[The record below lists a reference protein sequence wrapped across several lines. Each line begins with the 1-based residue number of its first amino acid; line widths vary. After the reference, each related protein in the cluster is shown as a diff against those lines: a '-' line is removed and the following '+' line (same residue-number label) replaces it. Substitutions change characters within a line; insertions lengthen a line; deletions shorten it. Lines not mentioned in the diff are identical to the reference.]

1 MIKGISK
8 IVLLLVL
15 FISMGLTPPST
26 GVNTNQKYGADEMRQ
41 LGCDTMAHVIFWRK
55 IMNLHQDSCLIN
67 VHSCRMVLT
76 TYPASNWNMCSV
88 NQRLSIADSLRR
100 LRGIYDSSRVV
111 GTMGKRFFYVFEK
124 VAPKVPLGIEAFEK
138 NGVNGWYAKA
148 ILLIESPNQLQKS
161 TAGAYGPFQLMK
173 GVARNYGLKVN
184 KKRDDRANF
193 NRSAYAASQLIKTV
207 CIPYTK
213 SMLDAKGIVYNEED
227 LWFRLLVMHVYNA
240 GAGNVSMALN
250 AIPQPAVGMGLIK
263 QLWTTSAG
271 RFQTSSQNY
280 SQLILAAFLEY
291 DERVDKKGK

>member
-1 MIKGISK
+1 MLKYISK
-8 IVLLLVL
+8 ILLLLVL
-15 FISMGLTPPST
+15 VISMGLKPPT
-26 GVNTNQKYGADEMRQ
+26 HNITLLQKYGADEMREM
-41 LGCDTMAHVIFWRK
+41 GCDTMAHVIFWRK
-55 IMNLHQDSCLIN
+55 IMNLHHDSCLIN
-67 VHSCRMVLT
+67 VHCCRKVLT
-76 TYPASNWNMCSV
+76 TYPAINWNMCSV

-100 LRGIYDSSRVV
+100 LSGIYDSSRVV
-111 GTMGKRFFYVFEK
+111 GTMGKRFFYAFEK

-138 NGVNGWYAKA
+138 NNVNGWYAKA

-173 GVARNYGLKVN
+173 GVARSYGLKVN
-184 KKRDDRANF
+184 KKMDERANF
-193 NRSAYAASQLIKTV
+193 NRSAYAASQLIKTT

-213 SMLDAKGIVYNEED
+213 LMLDARGIAYSEDD
-227 LWFRLLVMHVYNA
+227 LWFRLMVMHVYNA

-250 AIPQPAVGMGLIK
+250 AIPQPAQGMGLIK

-280 SQLILAAFLEY
+280 SQLILASFLEY

>member
-1 MIKGISK
+1 MLNSLSK
-8 IVLLLVL
+8 IFLLVAVWITL
-15 FISMGLTPPST
+15 GLTAPS
-26 GVNTNQKYGADEMRQ
+26 GPSESIKKYGADEIRQ
-41 LGCDTMAHVIFWRK
+41 LGCDTMAHVIFWRR

-76 TYPASNWNMCSV
+76 TYPATNWNTCSV
-88 NQRLSIADSLRR
+88 NQRLTIADSFRR
-100 LRGIYDSSRVV
+100 LSGIYDSSRVV
-111 GTMGKRFFYVFEK
+111 GTMGKSFFYVFEK

-161 TAGAYGPFQLMK
+161 SAGAYGPFQLMK

-184 KKRDDRANF
+184 KKMDERANF
-193 NRSAYAASQLIKTV
+193 NRSAYAASQLIKTI

-213 SMLDAKGIVYNEED
+213 SMLDARGIVYNEHD
-227 LWFRLLVMHVYNA
+227 LWFRLIVMHVYNA
-240 GAGNVSMALN
+240 GAGNVSLALN
-250 AIPQPAVGMGLIK
+250 SIQYPAEGMGLIK

-280 SQLILAAFLEY
+280 SQLVLAAFLEY
-291 DERVDKKGK
+291 DERVDSKAK

>member
-1 MIKGISK
+1 MVNYFSK
-8 IVLLLVL
+8 ILLIPILV
-15 FISMGLTPPST
+15 ISMGLKPPT
-26 GVNTNQKYGADEMRQ
+26 HNIAFLKKYSADEMRQ
-41 LGCDTMAHVIFWRK
+41 MGCDTMAHIIFWRK
-55 IMNLHQDSCLIN
+55 IMNLHHDSCLIN
-67 VHSCRMVLT
+67 VHSCRKVLS
-76 TYPASNWNMCSV
+76 TYPADYWNTHSV
-88 NQRLSIADSLRR
+88 NQKLSIADSLRR

-111 GTMGKRFFYVFEK
+111 GTMGKRFFYSFEK
-124 VAPKVPLGIEAFEK
+124 VAPKVPIGIEAFEK

-184 KKRDDRANF
+184 KKMDERANF
-193 NRSAYAASQLIKTV
+193 NRSAYAASQLIKTI

-213 SMLDAKGIVYNEED
+213 SMLDARSIAYSEND

-250 AIPQPAVGMGLIK
+250 AIPQLAQGMGLIK